1 MIKRMTLLLISQI
14 LLLAISGCSPSEPPI
29 QLSGVWARPANVDGN
44 SAVYFTI
51 RSRRTADT
59 LLSATCPIAD
69 HVQIH
74 FSRTFDDGTVQ
85 MEPRD
90 FVNLPAGTW
99 IYFLPGGLHIML
111 EGLDTPL
118 AQGDTFPLTLHFENS
133 EDITIDVP
141 VRNQ

>member
-1 MIKRMTLLLISQI
+1 MMKRTNLLLISQV
-14 LLLAISGCSPSEPPI
+14 LLLALSGCTPNEPPI
-29 QLSGVWARPANVDGN
+29 QLSDVWARPADIDGN

-51 RSRRTADT
+51 RSRRVADT
-59 LLSATCPIAD
+59 LLMATCPIAD
-69 HVQIH
+69 RVQIH
-74 FSRTFDDGTVQ
+74 FSRVYEDGTVR
-85 MEPRD
+85 MEQRD
-90 FVNLPAGTW
+90 LVDLPAGTW

-133 EDITIDVP
+133 EDLTIDVP